1 MVSAQR
7 KSRLT
12 LGVLLTF
19 LPLLLWYAAP
29 HSFFQWLAARF
40 HTDDRLLQGES
51 MLLGI
56 LAEIA
61 AVYLLEYSR
70 VRPADALSISAIAV
84 AVVSSLAACA
94 FFVGLIAISLQGW

>member
-7 KSRLT
+7 KGRFT

-19 LPLLLWYAAP
+19 LPLLLWYALP
-29 HSFFQWLAARF
+29 HSFFQSLAARL

-56 LAEIA
+56 LCEIA

-70 VRPADALSISAIAV
+70 VRPADAFSAGAVAV

-94 FFVGLIAISLQGW
+94 FFVGLVAISLQGW